1 MSAKRNES
9 YVAYRR
15 RSAVRE
21 SDLAGLDEDESAA
34 FSWDLI
40 KRFGPY
46 IAPYRGAASASAVLM
61 VVSTLANLAT
71 PLLIG
76 KVINLV
82 QYGRLHDARGL
93 TGIGLLLLFA
103 NVVAWQAQYW
113 QVWTMSWAGQQTL
126 YKLSSDM
133 FAHLQRL
140 SLSFYDRTEIGR
152 VMSRLQSDIAV
163 LENMLSSGLLSILG
177 SLIALVGIVIIMLVV
192 NVGLAL
198 LAFTVLPVMF
208 IIAAFWQRYAQRSF
222 RRTRAAISLVNSTLQ
237 ENISGMRVI
246 QGLAREGRNS
256 EEFDDLNRYNRD
268 TNVESGR
275 IAALILPLVEVVA
288 AVATALVIIYGGIL
302 VMHGQLKTGDLVA
315 FILYINR
322 FFDPIRDLSQQ
333 YTQLQRGGVA
343 SERIFQILGVPVT
356 IKDKPGARALPPIDG
371 AVAFSHVDFAYT
383 PDHPVLRDLNLR
395 IEAGQTVA
403 IVGPTGAG
411 KSTISALLAR
421 FYDVSDGAV
430 LIDGIDVRDVTQQSL
445 RSQIGIVLQDPFLF
459 TGTVREN
466 IRYGRLDARDADVE
480 RAARVV
486 GAHDLIT
493 RLPQGYD
500 TPIRERGN
508 NLSIGQRQLISF
520 ARALLADPR
529 ILILDEATANIDTV
543 TESIVQEG
551 LRRLLRGRTAVVIAH
566 RLSTIKNADRI
577 VVLQAGRIVE
587 QGTHVAL
594 LRRGGA
600 YANLYAM
607 GFQHLAS

>member
-1 MSAKRNES
+1 
-9 YVAYRR
+9 
-15 RSAVRE
+15 
-21 SDLAGLDEDESAA
+21 
-34 FSWDLI
+34 
-40 KRFGPY
+40 
-46 IAPYRGAASASAVLM
+46 
-61 VVSTLANLAT
+61 
-71 PLLIG
+71 
-76 KVINLV
+76 
-82 QYGRLHDARGL
+82 
-93 TGIGLLLLFA
+93 
-103 NVVAWQAQYW
+103 
-113 QVWTMSWAGQQTL
+113 
-126 YKLSSDM
+126 
-133 FAHLQRL
+133 
-140 SLSFYDRTEIGR
+140 
-152 VMSRLQSDIAV
+152 
-163 LENMLSSGLLSILG
+163 
-177 SLIALVGIVIIMLVV
+177 
-192 NVGLAL
+192 
-198 LAFTVLPVMF
+198 
-208 IIAAFWQRYAQRSF
+208 
-222 RRTRAAISLVNSTLQ
+222 
-237 ENISGMRVI
+237 
-246 QGLAREGRNS
+246 
-256 EEFDDLNRYNRD
+256 
-268 TNVESGR
+268 
-275 IAALILPLVEVVA
+275 
-288 AVATALVIIYGGIL
+288 VATALVIIYGGIL

-356 IKDKPGARALPPIDG
+356 IKDKVGARALPPIDG

-421 FYDVSDGAV
+421 FYDVTGGAV

-466 IRYGRLDARDADVE
+466 IRYGRLDASDADVE